1 MAVPSWT
8 QAGRKTRSAHA
19 KSVSGFCQM
28 AGKTRPWMKNGGVYR
43 SARPHR
49 MPGDRRSLCPAA
61 AARC

>member
-19 KSVSGFCQM
+19 KCVSGFCQRP
-28 AGKTRPWMKNGGVYR
+28 GKPAPWVKNREVYP
-43 SARPHR
+43 SARLCR
-49 MPGDRRSLCPAA
+49 MPGDRRSLCPAI

>member
-19 KSVSGFCQM
+19 KCVSGFCQM
-28 AGKTRPWMKNGGVYR
+28 AGGILPWVKIAEYTPAPPCAGC
-43 SARPHR
+43 
-49 MPGDRRSLCPAA
+49 PGDRRSLCPAV